1 MYWFQG
7 VAVDLPDISRHHQ
20 VQKGQGKANE
30 EVPILLCQD
39 VHEIGLT
46 VVEVGS
52 VCSVDSVGS
61 VCSVHNDGQVRSGRE
76 TLSEVLLYLNTPHS
90 SLR

>member
-1 MYWFQG
+1 MYRFQG

-39 VHEIGLT
+39 VHEIGMT
-46 VVEVGS
+46 VV
-52 VCSVDSVGS
+52 DVGS
-61 VCSVHNDGQVRSGRE
+61 VCSVHNAGQGRSGRE